1 MQMIQIIQIL
11 MLGLALGG
19 VYALMSSGMT
29 LIFGVM
35 RIVNLAHS
43 AFIVM
48 AAYLAFWLFKLWHV
62 DPIVSVLIT
71 APVMFLVG
79 IVYYKVLFASRADNP
94 RFTDITVLITFATG
108 LVIEGLLAFF
118 FTGIYRST
126 TPVYAQKSFIFGPFF
141 LPQSQLYAT
150 IISIVLITGLW
161 LFLRHTRIGNAIRA
175 TMQNRNAAQVVGVN
189 VTWVSTLAFGIG
201 LAMAGAAGS
210 LLSFIFTFY
219 PAKHIAWIGM
229 IMCLV
234 VLGGMGSLMGALV
247 SSLLLAT
254 AAAFVSFYLG
264 ASYAPIIFYLA
275 LFLILLFRPQGLFG
289 KKVEG

>member
-1 MQMIQIIQIL
+1 MIQVLQIVI
-11 MLGLALGG
+11 LGLALGG

-48 AAYLAFWLFKLWHV
+48 AAYLAFWLFKALNL
-62 DPIVSVLIT
+62 DPILSMAIT
-71 APVMFLVG
+71 MPVMFLVG
-79 IVYYKVLFASRADNP
+79 MAYYRVLFASRADNP

-108 LVIEGLLAFF
+108 LVIEGILAFI

-126 TPVYAQKSFIFGPFF
+126 TPDYAKTSFIFGPFF
-141 LPQSQLYAT
+141 IPQSQLYAL
-150 IISIVLITGLW
+150 IISIVLIVGLW
-161 LFLRHTRIGNAIRA
+161 MFLRYTRIGNAVRA

-189 VTWVSTLAFGIG
+189 VSWISTLSFGIG

-210 LLSFIFTFY
+210 LISFVFTFY
-219 PAKHIAWIGM
+219 PAKHVAWIGM

-234 VLGGMGSLMGALV
+234 VLGGMGSLVGALV
-247 SSLLLAT
+247 SSFLLAT
-254 AAAFVSFYLG
+254 AASFVSFYIG
-264 ASYAPIIFYLA
+264 ATWSPITFYLA

>member
-1 MQMIQIIQIL
+1 MIQIIQIVI
-11 MLGLALGG
+11 LGLALGG

-43 AFIVM
+43 AFIVL
-48 AAYLAFWLFKLWHV
+48 AAYLAFWLFKTLHL
-62 DPIVSVLIT
+62 DPILSLLVT
-71 APVMFLVG
+71 MPVMFLLG
-79 IVYYKVLFASRADNP
+79 IAYYRVLFASRADNP
-94 RFTDITVLITFATG
+94 RFIDITVLITFATG
-108 LVIEGLLAFF
+108 LVIEGVLAFI

-126 TPVYAQKSFIFGPFF
+126 TPVYAKSSFNFGPFF
-141 LPQSQLYAT
+141 IPQSQLFAL
-150 IISIVLITGLW
+150 IISIILIVGLW
-161 LFLRHTRIGNAIRA
+161 LFLRYARVGNAIRA

-189 VTWVSTLAFGIG
+189 VSWISTLSFGIG

-219 PAKHIAWIGM
+219 PAKHVAWIGM

-234 VLGGMGSLMGALV
+234 VLGGMGSLVGALV
-247 SSLLLAT
+247 SSFLLAT
-254 AAAFVSFYLG
+254 AAAFVNFYLG
-264 ASYAPIIFYLA
+264 STWSAITFYLA

-289 KKVEG
+289 KKAEG

>member
-1 MQMIQIIQIL
+1 MIQVLQIVI
-11 MLGLALGG
+11 LGLALGG

-48 AAYLAFWLFKLWHV
+48 AAYLAFWLFKALNL
-62 DPIVSVLIT
+62 DPILSMAIT
-71 APVMFLVG
+71 MPVMFLVG
-79 IVYYKVLFASRADNP
+79 MAYYRVLFASRADNP

-108 LVIEGLLAFF
+108 LVIEGILAFI

-126 TPVYAQKSFIFGPFF
+126 TPEYAKTSFNFGPFF
-141 LPQSQLYAT
+141 IPQSQLYALT
-150 IISIVLITGLW
+150 ISIVLIVGLW
-161 LFLRHTRIGNAIRA
+161 VFLRYTRIGNAVRA

-189 VTWVSTLAFGIG
+189 VSWISTLSFGIG

-210 LLSFIFTFY
+210 LISFVFTFY
-219 PAKHIAWIGM
+219 PAKHVAWIGM

-234 VLGGMGSLMGALV
+234 VLGGMGSLVGSLV
-247 SSLLLAT
+247 SSFLLAT
-254 AAAFVSFYLG
+254 AASFVSFYIG
-264 ASYAPIIFYLA
+264 ATWSPITFYLA

>member
-1 MQMIQIIQIL
+1 
-11 MLGLALGG
+11 
-19 VYALMSSGMT
+19 MSSGMT

-48 AAYLAFWLFKLWHV
+48 AAYLSFWLFKALNL
-62 DPIVSVLIT
+62 DPILSMAIT
-71 APVMFLVG
+71 IPAMFLLGV
-79 IVYYKVLFASRADNP
+79 VYYRVLFASRADNP

-108 LVIEGLLAFF
+108 LVIEGILAFI

-126 TPVYAQKSFIFGPFF
+126 TPDYAKTSFNFGPFF
-141 LPQSQLYAT
+141 IPQSQLYAL
-150 IISIVLITGLW
+150 IISIVLIVGLW
-161 LFLRHTRIGNAIRA
+161 MFLRYTRVGNAVRA

-189 VTWVSTLAFGIG
+189 VSWISTLSFGIG

-210 LLSFIFTFY
+210 LISFVFTFY
-219 PAKHIAWIGM
+219 PAKHVAWIGM

-234 VLGGMGSLMGALV
+234 VLGGMGSLVGALV
-247 SSLLLAT
+247 SSFILAT
-254 AAAFVSFYLG
+254 AASFVSFYIG
-264 ASYAPIIFYLA
+264 ATWSPITFYLA

>member
-1 MQMIQIIQIL
+1 MIQIIQIL
-11 MLGLALGG
+11 ILGVALGG

-43 AFIVM
+43 AFIVL
-48 AAYLAFWLFKLWHV
+48 AAYLAFWLFKTFNL
-62 DPIVSVLIT
+62 DPILSLVIT
-71 APVMFLVG
+71 MPVMFLLG
-79 IVYYKVLFASRADNP
+79 LVYYRVLFASKADNP
-94 RFTDITVLITFATG
+94 KFIDITVLITFATG
-108 LVIEGLLAFF
+108 LVIEGILAFI

-126 TPVYAQKSFIFGPFF
+126 TPIYAKSSFIFGPFF
-141 LPQSQLYAT
+141 IPQSQLYAL
-150 IISIVLITGLW
+150 IISILLIVGLW
-161 LFLRHTRIGNAIRA
+161 LFLRYARIGNAIRA

-189 VTWVSTLAFGIG
+189 VSWISTLSFGIG

-219 PAKHIAWIGM
+219 PAKHVAWIGM

-234 VLGGMGSLMGALV
+234 VLGGMGSLVGALV
-247 SSLLLAT
+247 SSFLLAT
-254 AAAFVSFYLG
+254 AAAFVNFYLG
-264 ASYAPIIFYLA
+264 STWSAITFYLA

-289 KKVEG
+289 KKAEG

>member
-1 MQMIQIIQIL
+1 MIQIIQIL

-35 RIVNLAHS
+35 KIVNLAHS
-43 AFIVM
+43 AFIVG
-48 AAYLAFWLFKLWHV
+48 AAYIAFWLFKLFQI
-62 DPIVSVLIT
+62 DPILSILIT
-71 APVMFLVG
+71 MPAMFFIGV
-79 IVYYKVLFASRADNP
+79 IYYKVLFAPRADNP

-108 LVIEGLLAFF
+108 LVIEGVLSYF

-126 TPVYAQKSFIFGPFF
+126 TPLYAQKSFLFGPFF
-141 LPQSQLYAT
+141 LPQSQFYAT
-150 IISIVLITGLW
+150 IISIVLIVSLW
-161 LFLRHTRIGNAIRA
+161 LFLRYTRVGNAIRA

-201 LAMAGAAGS
+201 LAMAGASGS
-210 LLSFIFTFY
+210 LLSFIFTFF
-219 PAKHIAWIGM
+219 PAKHVAWIGM

-234 VLGGMGSLMGALV
+234 VLGGMGSLIGALV
-247 SSLLLAT
+247 SSFLLAT
-254 AAAFVSFYLG
+254 VAAFVTFYLG
-264 ASYAPIIFYLA
+264 ASYAPMTFYLA

>member
-1 MQMIQIIQIL
+1 MIQFIQIII
-11 MLGLALGG
+11 LGLALGG

-48 AAYLAFWLFKLWHV
+48 AAYLAFWLFKAINL
-62 DPIVSVLIT
+62 DPTLSMVIT
-71 APVMFLVG
+71 MPVMFLVG
-79 IVYYKVLFASRADNP
+79 MAYYRILFASRADNP

-108 LVIEGLLAFF
+108 LVIEGVLAFI

-126 TPVYAQKSFIFGPFF
+126 TPEYAKTSFIFGPFF
-141 LPQSQLYAT
+141 IPQSQLYAL
-150 IISIVLITGLW
+150 IISIVLIVGLW
-161 LFLRHTRIGNAIRA
+161 LFLRYTRIGNAIRA

-189 VTWVSTLAFGIG
+189 VSWISTLSFGIG

-210 LLSFIFTFY
+210 LISFVFTFY

-234 VLGGMGSLMGALV
+234 VLGGMGSLVGALV
-247 SSLLLAT
+247 SSFLLAT
-254 AAAFVSFYLG
+254 AASFVSFYV
-264 ASYAPIIFYLA
+264 STTWSPITFYLA

>member
-1 MQMIQIIQIL
+1 MTQVIQIL
-11 MLGLALGG
+11 ILGIALGG

-48 AAYLAFWLFKLWHV
+48 AAYLAFWLFKTFNI
-62 DPIVSVLIT
+62 DPIFSLVLT
-71 APVMFLVG
+71 MPVMFLVG
-79 IVYYKVLFASRADNP
+79 MAYYRVLFASRADNP
-94 RFTDITVLITFATG
+94 RFSDLTVLITFATG
-108 LVIEGLLAFF
+108 LIIEGLLAFI

-126 TPVYAQKSFIFGPFF
+126 TPNYAKASFLFGPFF
-141 LPQSQLYAT
+141 IPQSQFYSLV
-150 IISIVLITGLW
+150 ISITLIVGLW
-161 LFLRHTRIGNAIRA
+161 LFLRYTRIGNAIRA

-189 VTWVSTLAFGIG
+189 VKWISTLSFGIG

-210 LLSFIFTFY
+210 LLSFVFTFY
-219 PAKHIAWIGM
+219 PAKHVAWIGM

-234 VLGGMGSLMGALV
+234 VLGGMGSLVGALV
-247 SSLLLAT
+247 SSFLLAT
-254 AAAFVSFYLG
+254 AAAFVNFYFG
-264 ASYAPIIFYLA
+264 ATWSPITFYLA

-289 KKVEG
+289 KKAEG

>member
-1 MQMIQIIQIL
+1 MIQIIQIVI
-11 MLGLALGG
+11 LGLALGG

-43 AFIVM
+43 AFIVL
-48 AAYLAFWLFKLWHV
+48 AAYLAFWLFKTFNL
-62 DPIVSVLIT
+62 DPILSLVIT
-71 APVMFLVG
+71 MPVMFLVG
-79 IVYYKVLFASRADNP
+79 MVYYRVLFASRADNP

-108 LVIEGLLAFF
+108 LVIEGVLAFI

-126 TPVYAQKSFIFGPFF
+126 TPVYAKSSFNFGPFF
-141 LPQSQLYAT
+141 IPQSQLFAL
-150 IISIVLITGLW
+150 IISIVLIVGLW
-161 LFLRHTRIGNAIRA
+161 LFLRYARIGNAIRA

-189 VTWVSTLAFGIG
+189 VSWISTLSFGIG

-219 PAKHIAWIGM
+219 PAKHVAWIGM

-234 VLGGMGSLMGALV
+234 VLGGMGSLVGALV
-247 SSLLLAT
+247 SSFLLAT
-254 AAAFVSFYLG
+254 AAAFVNFYLG
-264 ASYAPIIFYLA
+264 STWSAITFYLA

>member
-1 MQMIQIIQIL
+1 MTQVIQIL
-11 MLGLALGG
+11 ILGIALGG

-48 AAYLAFWLFKLWHV
+48 AAYLAFWLFKSFNI
-62 DPIVSVLIT
+62 DPIVSLVFT
-71 APVMFLVG
+71 MPVMFLVG
-79 IVYYKVLFASRADNP
+79 MIYYRLLFAAKADNP
-94 RFTDITVLITFATG
+94 RFADLTVLITFATG
-108 LVIEGLLAFF
+108 LIIEGILAFI

-126 TPVYAQKSFIFGPFF
+126 TPTYAKTSFEFGPFF
-141 LPQSQLYAT
+141 IPQSQFYSLV
-150 IISIVLITGLW
+150 ISIVLIVGLW
-161 LFLRHTRIGNAIRA
+161 LFLRYTRVGNAIRA

-189 VTWVSTLAFGIG
+189 VSWISTLSFGIG

-210 LLSFIFTFY
+210 LLSFVFTFY
-219 PAKHIAWIGM
+219 PAKHVAWIGM

-234 VLGGMGSLMGALV
+234 VLGGMGSLVGALV
-247 SSLLLAT
+247 SSFLLAT
-254 AAAFVSFYLG
+254 AAAYVNFYFG
-264 ASYAPIIFYLA
+264 AAWSPITFYLA

-289 KKVEG
+289 KKAEG

>member
-1 MQMIQIIQIL
+1 MNQIL
-11 MLGLALGG
+11 QILILGLALGG

-43 AFIVM
+43 AFIVL
-48 AAYLAFWLFKLWHV
+48 AAYLTFWLFKTFNL
-62 DPIVSVLIT
+62 DPILSLVIT
-71 APVMFLVG
+71 MPVMFLVG
-79 IVYYKVLFASRADNP
+79 MVYYRTLFSSRADNP
-94 RFTDITVLITFATG
+94 RFADITVLVTFATG
-108 LVIEGLLAFF
+108 LVIEGVLAFI

-126 TPVYAQKSFIFGPFF
+126 TPDYAKHSFNFGPFF
-141 LPQSQLYAT
+141 IPQSQLYAL
-150 IISIVLITGLW
+150 IISIVLIIGLW
-161 LFLRHTRIGNAIRA
+161 LFLRYTRIGNAVRA

-189 VTWVSTLAFGIG
+189 VSWISTLSFGIG

-210 LLSFIFTFY
+210 LLSFVFTFY
-219 PAKHIAWIGM
+219 PAKHVAWIGM

-234 VLGGMGSLMGALV
+234 VLGGMGSLVGALV
-247 SSLLLAT
+247 SSLILAT
-254 AAAFVSFYLG
+254 AAAFVNFYIG
-264 ASYAPIIFYLA
+264 PAYSPITFYLA

>member
-1 MQMIQIIQIL
+1 MIQVLQIVI
-11 MLGLALGG
+11 LGLALGG

-48 AAYLAFWLFKLWHV
+48 AAYLAFWLFKAINL
-62 DPIVSVLIT
+62 DPILSMAIT
-71 APVMFLVG
+71 MPVMFLVG
-79 IVYYKVLFASRADNP
+79 MAYYRVLFASRADNP

-108 LVIEGLLAFF
+108 LVIEGVLAFI

-126 TPVYAQKSFIFGPFF
+126 TPDYAKTSFNFGPFF
-141 LPQSQLYAT
+141 IPQSQLFAL
-150 IISIVLITGLW
+150 IISIVLIVGLW
-161 LFLRHTRIGNAIRA
+161 LFLRYTRIGNAIRS

-189 VTWVSTLAFGIG
+189 VSWISTLSFGIG

-210 LLSFIFTFY
+210 LISFVFTFY
-219 PAKHIAWIGM
+219 PAKHVAWIGM

-234 VLGGMGSLMGALV
+234 VLGGMGSLVGALV
-247 SSLLLAT
+247 SSFLLAT
-254 AAAFVSFYLG
+254 AASFVSFYLG
-264 ASYAPIIFYLA
+264 ATWAPITFYLA